1 LIGLFERSEIFDK
14 RFKEQR
20 HYHPRTV
27 LQINRIAYLALAPL
41 LQVFPKSR
49 KMRED
54 AKIILLEDHK
64 MSERPCQ
71 ALEQNVIK
79 LRIWN
84 DE

>member
-1 LIGLFERSEIFDK
+1 
-14 RFKEQR
+14 
-20 HYHPRTV
+20 
-27 LQINRIAYLALAPL
+27 
-41 LQVFPKSR
+41 
-49 KMRED
+49 MRED
-54 AKIILLEDHK
+54 AKIVLLEDHK